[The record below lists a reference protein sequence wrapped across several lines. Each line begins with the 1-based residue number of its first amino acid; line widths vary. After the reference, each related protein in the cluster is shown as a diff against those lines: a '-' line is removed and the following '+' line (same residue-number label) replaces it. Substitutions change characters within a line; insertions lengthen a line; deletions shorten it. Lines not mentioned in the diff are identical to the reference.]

1 MSSVC
6 PRCQSLNRDSARFC
20 ARCGSALTP
29 APGQGAA
36 AAGAGATEPAR
47 PTPPAS
53 TAKIC
58 PRCHTPTPIATRRCA
73 SCGYTFATPLSSR
86 TYWLTRLGIVGGA
99 LLLALLAL
107 SGVRGWLSPTA
118 AVIPVTPLSA
128 DAALQR
134 AIQATVQV
142 FTPQDDDSK
151 VLSTGSGTVIN
162 GEKGFI
168 LTNFH
173 VVGNPDTG
181 RYANAGRSAWI
192 ALSPNGSLQPPEVR
206 YRAEVVAADVELDLA
221 LLRIVADA
229 DGKRTPANLNLV
241 AIPVGDSATVQIGD
255 TVTVL
260 GYPGLG
266 GDTITLT
273 RGTVSGFVAGWIK
286 TDAETNPGNSGGAAI
301 NTVGELIGVPSAGYV
316 ENLDAD
322 ARLPGKLGLIRPINA
337 AQPLVKQAR

>member
-1 MSSVC
+1 MSFVC
-6 PRCQSLNRDSARFC
+6 PRCQALNRDGAHFC
-20 ARCGSALTP
+20 ARCGSVLMQ

-36 AAGAGATEPAR
+36 AGADSIAPVR

-58 PRCHTPTPIATRRCA
+58 PRCHTPTSLAIRRCA
-73 SCGYTFATPLSSR
+73 SCGYAFATSISLR
-86 TYWLTRLGIVGGA
+86 TYWLTRLAVVGGA

-107 SGVRGWLSPTA
+107 SGVRNWLTPTA
-118 AVIPVTPLSA
+118 TVVPATPLSA

-142 FTPQDDDSK
+142 LAPQDDDSS

-181 RYANAGRSAWI
+181 HYANTGRTAWI
-192 ALSPNGSLQPPEVR
+192 ALSPSGSMQPPKVR
-206 YRAEVVAADVELDLA
+206 YRAEVVAADAELDLA
-221 LLRIVADA
+221 LLRIVADVT
-229 DGKRTPANLNLV
+229 GKRTPANLNLIAV
-241 AIPVGDSATVQIGD
+241 PVGDSATVQIGD
-255 TVTVL
+255 TITVL
-260 GYPGLG
+260 GYPGVG

-316 ENLDAD
+316 ESSDAD

-337 AQPLVKQAR
+337 AQPLVRQAR

>member
-6 PRCQSLNRDSARFC
+6 PRCQAPNWAGARFC
-20 ARCGSALTP
+20 VRCGAALTP
-29 APGQGAA
+29 APGQNVAA
-36 AAGAGATEPAR
+36 SGAGAPVRTASPA
-47 PTPPAS
+47 A

-73 SCGYTFATPLSSR
+73 HCGYTFATPVSLR
-86 TYWLTRLGIVGGA
+86 TYWLTRLAIVGGA
-99 LLLALLAL
+99 LVVVLLAVIA
-107 SGVRGWLSPTA
+107 VRGWLTPSTPSTL
-118 AVIPVTPLSA
+118 PTPLSA

-142 FTPQDDDSK
+142 LTPQDGASN
-151 VLSTGSGTVIN
+151 VLSTGSGTVVN
-162 GEKGFI
+162 GAKGFI

-173 VVGNPDTG
+173 VVGNTDTG
-181 RYANAGRSAWI
+181 QYANAGKIAWI
-192 ALSPNGSLQPPEVR
+192 ALSPNGSMQPPEVR
-206 YRAEVVAADVELDLA
+206 YRAEVVQADAARDLA

-229 DGKRTPANLNLV
+229 DGNRTSDNLNLV

-255 TVTVL
+255 PVTVL

-273 RGTVSGFVAGWIK
+273 RGTVSGFVEGWIK

-301 NTVGELIGVPSAGYV
+301 NAAGELIGVPSAGYV
-316 ENLDAD
+316 ESGEVDS
-322 ARLPGKLGLIRPINA
+322 RLPGKLGLIRPINA
-337 AQPLVKQAR
+337 AQSLLEQAK

>member
-1 MSSVC
+1 VSSVC
-6 PRCQSLNRDSARFC
+6 PNCQKPNRDGARFC
-20 ARCGSALTP
+20 TRCGAALTSTP
-29 APGQGAA
+29 LQDAA
-36 AAGAGATEPAR
+36 
-47 PTPPAS
+47 TPVTGSGPPVRTMAPAS

-58 PRCHTPTPIATRRCA
+58 PRCYTPTPIATKRCRQ
-73 SCGYTFATPLSSR
+73 CGHTFATPVSLR
-86 TYWLTRLGIVGGA
+86 AYWLTRLAIVGGA
-99 LLLALLAL
+99 AIVVLLAVIA
-107 SGVRGWLSPTA
+107 VRGWLTPSVA
-118 AVIPVTPLSA
+118 VTPATPLNA

-142 FTPQDDDSK
+142 LTPQDGASD
-151 VLSTGSGTVIN
+151 VLSTGSGTVVD
-162 GEKGFI
+162 GKKGLI

-173 VVGNPDTG
+173 VVGDPDTG
-181 RYANAGRSAWI
+181 RYVNAKKIAWI
-192 ALSPNGSLQPPEVR
+192 ALSPNGSMQPPKVR
-206 YRAEVVAADVELDLA
+206 YRAEIVDADPAHDLA

-229 DGKRTPANLNLV
+229 DGKRTPANLSLV
-241 AIPVGDSATVQIGD
+241 DIPVGDSATVQIGD

-273 RGTVSGFVAGWIK
+273 RGTVAGFVDGWIK

-316 ENLDAD
+316 ASGDAD

-337 AQPLVKQAR
+337 AQALLKQAR

>member
-6 PRCQSLNRDSARFC
+6 RNCQALNRDGARFC
-20 ARCGSALTP
+20 VRCGAALTP
-29 APGQGAA
+29 PGQNPAA
-36 AAGAGATEPAR
+36 SGVGS
-47 PTPPAS
+47 TPPVNRAAPAV
-53 TAKIC
+53 TTKIC
-58 PRCHTPTPIATRRCA
+58 PRCHTSTPVTTRRCA
-73 SCGYTFATPLSSR
+73 HCGYTFATPVSLR
-86 TYWLTRLGIVGGA
+86 TYWLTRLAIVGGA
-99 LLLALLAL
+99 LIVVLLAVIA
-107 SGVRGWLSPTA
+107 VRGWLMPSA
-118 AVIPVTPLSA
+118 AVAPVTPLSA

-142 FTPQDDDSK
+142 LTPQDGASG

-173 VVGNPDTG
+173 VIGDPDTG
-181 RYANAGRSAWI
+181 QYANASRAAWI
-192 ALSPNGSLQPPEVR
+192 ALSPNGSMQPPTVR
-206 YRAEVVAADVELDLA
+206 YRADVVDADPALDLA
-221 LLRIVADA
+221 LLRIVADS
-229 DGKRTPANLNLV
+229 DGKRTPADLNLV
-241 AIPVGDSATVQIGD
+241 AISVGDSASVTIGD

-301 NTVGELIGVPSAGYV
+301 DAAGNLIGVPSAGYV
-316 ENLDAD
+316 ESGDED
-322 ARLPGKLGLIRPINA
+322 SQLPGKLGLIRPINA
-337 AQPLVKQAR
+337 AQSLLKQAR

>member
-6 PRCQSLNRDSARFC
+6 PRCQASNRDGARFC
-20 ARCGSALTP
+20 ARCGAAFTP

-36 AAGAGATEPAR
+36 ASGAGPAAPVR
-47 PTPPAS
+47 AAPPAS

-58 PRCHTPTPIATRRCA
+58 PRCHTPTPVADRRCA
-73 SCGYTFATPLSSR
+73 HCGYTFATPVSPR
-86 TYWLTRLGIVGGA
+86 IWWLTRLAIVGGA
-99 LLLALLAL
+99 LLAVLLVVFV
-107 SGVRGWLSPTA
+107 VRGWLTPPA
-118 AVIPVTPLSA
+118 AVAPAVPLSA
-128 DAALQR
+128 GAALQR

-142 FTPQDDDSK
+142 LAPQDGASN
-151 VLSTGSGTVIN
+151 VLSTGSGTVVN

-173 VVGNPDTG
+173 VVGDPDTG
-181 RYANAGRSAWI
+181 QYANAERVAWI
-192 ALSPNGSLQPPEVR
+192 ALSPNGSMQPPEVR
-206 YRAEVVAADVELDLA
+206 YRAEVVDADAARDLA

-229 DGKRTPANLNLV
+229 DGNRTPADLGLA

-273 RGTVSGFVAGWIK
+273 RGTVAGFVEGWIK

-301 NTVGELIGVPSAGYV
+301 NAAGELIGVPSAGYV
-316 ENLDAD
+316 ESGDED

-337 AQPLVKQAR
+337 AQSLLKQAR